1 MTEPG
6 KYTEQEIMSQPQ
18 AWREAISVLQTQQVV
33 IESFLKKAKYN
44 QVLFTGCGST
54 YYLSLAAA
62 GLYQQLTG
70 RIARGVPA
78 SELWLNPG
86 NYYPSDTET
95 LLVAVSRSGETSET
109 LNACEAFKADKRGT
123 ILTLSCYPD
132 FPLAKLGDLNLV
144 FPSGQ
149 ERSIA
154 QTRAFTTLYLAT
166 VNIACMLGNH
176 SDICRMMEKLPALCE
191 NTLQLAR
198 PWAMRLG
205 SDMKLDRFYFL
216 GSGLRYGLASELSL
230 KMKEMSLSHSESFH
244 FMEFRHGPKSMVTDS
259 TLLIGLVSKT
269 NGIYEK
275 KVLEEM
281 SALGAGTFTL
291 APEGGDIA
299 FTSNFPDSLMNVLY
313 LPPGQLLAY
322 ERSIACGLNPD
333 VPHLLDAVVRL

>member
-18 AWREAISVLQTQQVV
+18 AWTEAIKVLQSLQDET
-33 IESFLKKAKYN
+33 ERFLKKTNYN

-62 GLYQQLTG
+62 ALYQQLTG

-78 SELWLNPG
+78 SELWLNPD
-86 NYYPSDTET
+86 NYYPPDTET
-95 LLVAVSRSGETSET
+95 LLVAVSRSGETTET
-109 LNACEAFKADKRGT
+109 LNACEAFKADRRGT
-123 ILTLSCYPD
+123 VLTLSCFPD

-166 VNIACMLGNH
+166 IGLACILGNH
-176 SDICRMMEKLPALCE
+176 RDICHMMEKLPALCE
-191 NTLQLAR
+191 NNLKIAR
-198 PWAMRLG
+198 PWAVRFG
-205 SDMKLDRFYFL
+205 RDTKLDRFYFL
-216 GSGLRYGLASELSL
+216 GSGLRYGLACELSL
-230 KMKEMSLSHSESFH
+230 KMKEMSLSHSEPFH
-244 FMEFRHGPKSMVTDS
+244 FMEFRHGPKSMVTGS

-269 NGIYEK
+269 NGTYEK
-275 KVLEEM
+275 RVLEEM
-281 SALGAGTFTL
+281 SVLGAGTFTL

-299 FTSNFPDSLMNVLY
+299 FTSNLPEALLNVLY
-313 LPPGQLLAY
+313 LPPGQLLAF
-322 ERSIACGLNPD
+322 ERSIARGLNPD
-333 VPHLLDAVVRL
+333 EPHLLDAVVRL